1 MSGQIKTNRNYDKER
16 FPSDEKLLLVATR
29 TLDAIFEESPFES
42 ADFFSLDVEGYEA
55 MIIDKD
61 TFQKY
66 RPAVLC
72 VETKDE
78 ELVKVITSQD
88 YRVANRDASVNDII
102 FVDRRLNE
110 PF

>member
-1 MSGQIKTNRNYDKER
+1 MIEVESFTYENLC
-16 FPSDEKLLLVATR
+16 EKYEVTDSYAV
-29 TLDAIFEESPFES
+29 
-42 ADFFSLDVEGYEA
+42 FSLDVEGYES
-55 MIIDKD
+55 MVINKD

-78 ELVKVITSQD
+78 ELIDIITSQD